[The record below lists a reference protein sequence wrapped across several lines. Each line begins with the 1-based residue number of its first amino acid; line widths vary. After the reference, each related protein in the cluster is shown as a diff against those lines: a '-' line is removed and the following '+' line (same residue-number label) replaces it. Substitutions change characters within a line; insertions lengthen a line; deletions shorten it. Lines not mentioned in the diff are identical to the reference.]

1 MRVLNRIVVVVV
13 VVAGVGV
20 VAVLLLS
27 LFLGLFRNYLEPGN
41 YLTVLTKQ

>member
-13 VVAGVGV
+13 VGGVGV
-20 VAVLLLS
+20 IAVLLLD